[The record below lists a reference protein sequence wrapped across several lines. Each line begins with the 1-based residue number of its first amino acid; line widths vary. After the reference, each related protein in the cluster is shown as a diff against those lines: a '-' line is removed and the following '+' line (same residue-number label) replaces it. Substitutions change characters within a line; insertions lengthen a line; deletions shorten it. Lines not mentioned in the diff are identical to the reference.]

1 MSPVVAFWT
10 FMFIQ
15 INISAKIIIYVLSFK
30 DCKDIVILHI
40 GYLSYPNY
48 EITVAIF
55 GLEGMKYKVKD
66 IDFTVS
72 FMNDSLWG
80 WHCIVIL
87 HAIMLQAIFMS

>member
-1 MSPVVAFWT
+1 
-10 FMFIQ
+10 MFVFVNSMILRCK
-15 INISAKIIIYVLSFK
+15 KIFSSEIRFTYRSNYDLQYRFYEIFSKMVSHVLFFK

-48 EITVAIF
+48 EITVGIF

-72 FMNDSLWG
+72 FMNDSL
-80 WHCIVIL
+80 
-87 HAIMLQAIFMS
+87 

>member
-1 MSPVVAFWT
+1 MVSH
-10 FMFIQ
+10 
-15 INISAKIIIYVLSFK
+15 VLFFK

-48 EITVAIF
+48 EITVGIF

-72 FMNDSLWG
+72 FMNDSL
-80 WHCIVIL
+80 
-87 HAIMLQAIFMS
+87 